1 MSALHRHTD
10 KHTRREAKK
19 TARKNEGDEQDIYYE
34 IKAQVDSDKEKE
46 EKRNAAPQ
54 KHCMGDK

>member
-1 MSALHRHTD
+1 MKETS
-10 KHTRREAKK
+10 KIFM
-19 TARKNEGDEQDIYYE
+19 NE